1 MRTRLAVVALLAMAM
16 VAVFPPVAQA
26 RTLYQGLCGADVH
39 RLQQRLVNH
48 SYLPAGYTPGCFDYR
63 TTQAV
68 MAFQGWIR
76 VTRDGIAGPVTRQ
89 RLRDSVTPR
98 PWTGTR
104 HFRHIEIH
112 KSRQIMIVVGKLGKV
127 LRTIHVSTAGP
138 GHVTPDG
145 HWRVSSK
152 SRMSW
157 SHEFN
162 VWLPWASYIVGGIA
176 MHGFDSVPGVPA
188 SHGCIRIPMP
198 EAPWVYKRAT
208 LNSPVWVE

>member
-1 MRTRLAVVALLAMAM
+1 MRTRLAVVALLTMAM
-16 VAVFPPVAQA
+16 VTVFPSVAHA
-26 RTLYQGLCGADVH
+26 RTLYQGLCGSDVH
-39 RLQQRLVNH
+39 RLQQRLADR

-68 MAFQGWIR
+68 MAFQGW
-76 VTRDGIAGPVTRQ
+76 VGFTRDGIAGSLTRH
-89 RLRDSVTPR
+89 RLNNSLTPH
-98 PWTGTR
+98 PWTR
-104 HFRHIEIH
+104 DRQFRHIEIH
-112 KSRQIMIVVGKLGKV
+112 KRKQVMIVVGRLGKV

-145 HWRVSSK
+145 HWHVYSK
-152 SRMSW
+152 SPMSW

-198 EAPWVYKRAT
+198 EARWVYKRAT
-208 LNSPVWVE
+208 LNSPVWVK